1 MHESS
6 IELIRCLR
14 CGSKLE
20 LDVFHQENEINEGL
34 IICNKCNLIFP
45 IIEKIPILWN
55 DFSNFLSHRKL
66 LSGQL
71 YRLTHTSKMKNFVK
85 NTLKNTKFSED
96 DRSNLE
102 ERWSKIY
109 QDNNKSHFYS
119 VIKSN
124 LDSIKG
130 SSFVLEY
137 GCSIGIISSHL
148 CKHDKTG
155 RIFGIDR
162 SFPALQQAKKIFKPN
177 LDYFLTDFLSPIFGK
192 LKFDL
197 IIALNVLELIEPSTF
212 LKKISNQI
220 SSGHLILSD
229 PYDFERGKNSVRKVV
244 DEHTLR
250 QNLIKLGFKISSSTS
265 NPSFIK
271 WNLKLNSRTQLNYLV
286 DLIIASKKFSF

>member
-6 IELIRCLR
+6 IDFIRCLR

-20 LDVFHQENEINEGL
+20 LDIFHQEKEINEGL

-45 IIEKIPILWN
+45 IIEKVPILWD
-55 DFSNFLSHRKL
+55 DFSNFLSSRKI

-71 YRLTHTSKMKNFVK
+71 YRLTNTSKMKTFVK
-85 NTLKNTKFSED
+85 NTLNDTKFSED

-109 QDNNKSHFYS
+109 QENKKSHFYS
-119 VIKSN
+119 VIKNN
-124 LDSIKG
+124 LDSIKE
-130 SSFVLEY
+130 SKFALEY

-148 CKHDKTG
+148 CKHDG
-155 RIFGIDR
+155 ISRVFGIDR
-162 SFPALQQAKKIFKPN
+162 SFPALQQAKKNFSPN
-177 LDYFLTDFLSPIFGK
+177 LDYFLADFLSPIFGK
-192 LKFDL
+192 LKFEL

-212 LKKISNQI
+212 LKKLSNQI
-220 SSGHLILSD
+220 SSGKLILSD
-229 PYDFERGKNSVRKVV
+229 PYDFERGKNSVRKPV

-250 QNLIKLGFKISSSTS
+250 QNLSKLRFKISPSTS

-271 WNLKLNSRTQLNYLV
+271 WNLKLNPRTKLNYLV
-286 DLIIASKKFSF
+286 DVIVASKNN